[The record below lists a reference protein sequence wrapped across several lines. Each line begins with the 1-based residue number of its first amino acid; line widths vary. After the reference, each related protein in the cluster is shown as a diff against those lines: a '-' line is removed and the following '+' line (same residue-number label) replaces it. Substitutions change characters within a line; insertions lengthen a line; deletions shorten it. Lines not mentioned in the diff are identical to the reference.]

1 MRGLVRVAY
10 VATMRLCAVVSVPA
24 MSRNTASA
32 ESSSSEGAN
41 CPFSRLGL
49 SMVSKTVGSR
59 STVERFLSSKMRSR
73 EV

>member
-1 MRGLVRVAY
+1 MGGLIRVLY

-24 MSRNTASA
+24 ISKNTASA
-32 ESSSSEGAN
+32 ESSSSEGVN
-41 CPFSRLGL
+41 CPFSRLGF

-59 STVERFLSSKMRSR
+59 SMVERSFSSKIRSR